1 MTVNYK
7 STLRA
12 AFSGYIVQAIIN
24 NFAPL
29 LFLTFQSSYGIP
41 LAQITLLVTVN
52 FAVQLFVDMLA
63 IAFVDKIGYRISVVA
78 AHFFAA
84 AGLIGLGVLPALLSS
99 PFAGLLISVIIYA
112 MGGGLLEVLVS
123 PIVESCPTDN
133 KEKTMSLLH
142 SFYCWGHVLVVMLST
157 AFFAAFGIGSWK
169 VLAVIWAMFPIFNG
183 LLFTRVPLVTLNGEG
198 NTGLSVKRL
207 ARKKIF
213 WVLMLVMVCAGA
225 GEQAVSQWASAFAQ
239 SGLGVD
245 KAIGD
250 LAGPMFFAVMMG
262 ISRVFYGKLGHK
274 IDLHKFMMLSSVLC
288 VLSYLLISLTP
299 GAVTGLIAC
308 GICGLSVGIL
318 WPGTFSTATAS
329 IKGAGTSMFALL
341 ALAGDLG
348 CSAGPT
354 LVGMVS
360 SAAGG
365 NLKAG
370 MLSAVIFPVL
380 LIVGLL
386 IISAYKKRDAPM
398 LQPE

>member
-1 MTVNYK
+1 
-7 STLRA
+7 
-12 AFSGYIVQAIIN
+12 
-24 NFAPL
+24 
-29 LFLTFQSSYGIP
+29 
-41 LAQITLLVTVN
+41 
-52 FAVQLFVDMLA
+52 
-63 IAFVDKIGYRISVVA
+63 
-78 AHFFAA
+78 
-84 AGLIGLGVLPALLSS
+84 
-99 PFAGLLISVIIYA
+99 
-112 MGGGLLEVLVS
+112 
-123 PIVESCPTDN
+123 
-133 KEKTMSLLH
+133 
-142 SFYCWGHVLVVMLST
+142 VLVVMLST